1 MFDKKFEAS
10 KVNPNEV
17 LKDFGLKTSDLDKMI
32 NTLREYDLDSKLL
45 QELIS
50 AQDRSYQSLRKW
62 KVESFINRYKQL
74 ESKIEEIELVEDY
87 MLELSDMGYSIKIQN
102 YKKTIYI
109 LFPVNGENAIKKIS
123 EVMDYIK
130 HLGNRMNINF
140 GTIEDR
146 RDRERTI
153 FISVIYELKK

>member
-10 KVNPNEV
+10 RVNPNDV
-17 LKDFGLKTSDLDKMI
+17 LKDFGLRTSDLDKMI
-32 NTLREYDLDSKLL
+32 DTLREYDLDSKLL

-50 AQDRSYQSLRKW
+50 TQDRSYQNLRKW
-62 KVESFINRYKQL
+62 KVESFISRYNLLKQ
-74 ESKIEEIELVEDY
+74 KINEIELIEDY
-87 MLELSDMGYSIKIQN
+87 MLELSDMGYSVKIAN

-109 LFPVNGENAIKKIS
+109 IFPVNGENAIKKIS
-123 EVMDYIK
+123 EVMDYMK
-130 HLGNRMNINF
+130 HLSNRMDITF